1 MEILQ
6 GTLDLI
12 VLQTLE
18 TMGSMH
24 GWGIARRIERI
35 SNDQVNLNYGT
46 LYPALIRLEQKGW
59 IKSSWGTSENNRK
72 AKFYDLS
79 RQGSHALAAEKKSW
93 WEISAFI
100 SKVLEES

>member
-6 GTLDLI
+6 GTLDLL
-12 VLQTLE
+12 VLQTLK

-35 SNDQVNLNYGT
+35 SDDQVNLNYGT

-59 IKSSWGTSENNRK
+59 IKSVWGTSENNRR
-72 AKFYDLS
+72 AKFYSLS
-79 RQGSHALAAEKKSW
+79 RQGGQQLVVEKKSW
-93 WEISAFI
+93 EEIAAFV
-100 SKVLEES
+100 SRVLKES

>member
-6 GTLDLI
+6 GTLDLL
-12 VLQTLE
+12 VLQTLK

-35 SNDQVNLNYGT
+35 SDDQVNLNYGT

-59 IKSSWGTSENNRK
+59 IKSTWGTSENNRR
-72 AKFYDLS
+72 AKFYSLS
-79 RQGSHALAAEKKSW
+79 RQGDQQLVVEKKSW
-93 WEISAFI
+93 KEIAAFV
-100 SKVLEES
+100 SRVLKES